1 MTTTLQLALFS
12 GALIGLGVALLIL
25 RFAPAQPDLP
35 AAMDNLAPER
45 ALARPDAIPVPANT
59 QDRIG
64 LWVMRTLPVANWG
77 RMPTKELAILRIPV
91 HRFYGEKTLY
101 AVIGFLLPAAA
112 GALVTVI
119 GLHLPIFIPV
129 AGSLLI
135 AAALSFLPDYNV
147 RSDAAAARIEFSRAL
162 GAYVDLVALE
172 RNAGSGSRQAM
183 EIAATVGD
191 SWVFKRISEELARS
205 RWSGIA
211 PWDSLTSLSDELGL
225 PELAE
230 VSDIMRLSGE
240 EGAAVYKTLRARS
253 ASMRAAMM
261 NAELAK
267 ANATGERL
275 SMPVASLSIVFLIIL
290 AVPAV
295 LRVLFAV

>member
-1 MTTTLQLALFS
+1 MTTLLQLALFS

-25 RFAPAQPDLP
+25 RFAPAQPDLT
-35 AAMDNLAPER
+35 AAIDNLAPER
-45 ALARPDAIPVPANT
+45 ALSHPDTTPPPAST

-64 LWVMRTLPVANWG
+64 LWVMRTLPVTSWG
-77 RMPTKELAILRIPV
+77 RTPAKELAILRIPA

-101 AVIGFLLPAAA
+101 GVIGLVLPAAA
-112 GALVTVI
+112 TALVTLI

-135 AAALSFLPDYNV
+135 GAALSFLPDYNV
-147 RSDAAAARIEFSRAL
+147 RSDAAAARLEFSRAL

-183 EIAATVGD
+183 EQAATVGD
-191 SWVFKRISEELARS
+191 SWVFKRIGEELARS
-205 RWSGIA
+205 RWSGVA

-240 EGAAVYKTLRARS
+240 EGAAVYQTLRARS

-275 SMPVASLSIVFLIIL
+275 SMPVAALAIVFLIIL